1 VHVHVIRPCVT
12 NAFVLTDSNCAI
24 NLYSLFVS
32 KVCSYLSNRL
42 RNRPLT
48 CVDGCEKVTAPPTHP
63 CLHATHVLRSHLSN
77 KTAKP
82 TPTLVAA
89 IMSDADSP
97 IFSKRRERRPS
108 RKIIPESPD
117 SPLHARPRLAAP
129 AMPGSP
135 AAGPPIL
142 AVPAMAGSPA
152 AGPQAANLLSPNH
165 QNMASPELP
174 APANPPADVGA
185 RRGRTSRRQR
195 KLNNPLFAH
204 QAVEVDDA
212 DNSVNVSSDSED
224 DRYVPLHSIHHIMSI
239 VM

>member
-1 VHVHVIRPCVT
+1 
-12 NAFVLTDSNCAI
+12 
-24 NLYSLFVS
+24 
-32 KVCSYLSNRL
+32 
-42 RNRPLT
+42 
-48 CVDGCEKVTAPPTHP
+48 
-63 CLHATHVLRSHLSN
+63 
-77 KTAKP
+77 
-82 TPTLVAA
+82 
-89 IMSDADSP
+89 
-97 IFSKRRERRPS
+97 
-108 RKIIPESPD
+108 
-117 SPLHARPRLAAP
+117 
-129 AMPGSP
+129 MP
-135 AAGPPIL
+135 
-142 AVPAMAGSPA
+142 GSPA

-212 DNSVNVSSDSED
+212 DNSVSVSSDSED